1 MLNCCIKHKMNIT
14 SPQPSYHDNNSNS
27 DDEFFEAQEM
37 LSESSMDHV
46 IQSVEDDKLSPVWEG
61 REGVL
66 HQYNDLILIA
76 TGEPL
81 CVPITQVI
89 TTVTSIVIMYVMI
102 TLLFVDM
109 ETDII
114 HIIAS
119 S

>member
-14 SPQPSYHDNNSNS
+14 SPQPSCHDNTSNS

-46 IQSVEDDKLSPVWEG
+46 IQSAEDDNPSPVWEG

-66 HQYNDLILIA
+66 HQCNDLVLVA

-89 TTVTSIVIMYVMI
+89 AMVTSIV
-102 TLLFVDM
+102 TW
-109 ETDII
+109 
-114 HIIAS
+114 
-119 S
+119 